1 MGASGE
7 KDRSAVGMGMEDRKN
22 PRETEQRDASS
33 ELRDDS
39 FGRILGEEWI
49 AVEPG
54 IYRLA
59 SDLHA
64 EAERERRRQE
74 EASLSDSL
82 LEAIPGHEE
91 DDTEASERPPATER
105 SGRGWFRRK

>member
-1 MGASGE
+1 MRQ
-7 KDRSAVGMGMEDRKN
+7 DRR
-22 PRETEQRDASS
+22 S

-39 FGRILGEEWI
+39 FGRILGDEWI

-59 SDLHA
+59 SDLQA

-74 EASLSDSL
+74 AESLAESL
-82 LEAIPGHEE
+82 LGAIPGREE
-91 DDTEASERPPATER
+91 DQATEPQETHER
-105 SGRGWFRRK
+105 SGRGWFRRR

>member
-1 MGASGE
+1 MEEGRNSGE
-7 KDRSAVGMGMEDRKN
+7 TRWHD
-22 PRETEQRDASS
+22 QRS

-39 FGRILGEEWI
+39 FGRILGDEWI

-59 SDLHA
+59 SDLQA

-74 EASLSDSL
+74 AESLTESL
-82 LEAIPGHEE
+82 LDAIPGREE
-91 DDTEASERPPATER
+91 SRATEPEKTPER
-105 SGRGWFRRK
+105 SGRGWFRRR

>member
-1 MGASGE
+1 VGVRMEDKKNQGE
-7 KDRSAVGMGMEDRKN
+7 KG
-22 PRETEQRDASS
+22 TRDPSS

-39 FGRILGEEWI
+39 FGRILGDEWI

-64 EAERERRRQE
+64 EAERERRRRE

-82 LEAIPGHEE
+82 LEAIPGREDEE
-91 DDTEASERPPATER
+91 TEPPDRSPATER
-105 SGRGWFRRK
+105 SGRGWFKRK